1 MLDGEPLKIFGQL
14 IRTAVNV
21 VALPVA
27 LVADVATMGGEA
39 NDHGQTYTGE
49 ALRRLKREASED
61 EGDD

>member
-1 MLDGEPLKIFGQL
+1 MKLIGQL

-27 LVADVATMGGEA
+27 VVSDAVTAGGVM

-49 ALRRLKREASED
+49 ALRRLKREALED
-61 EGDD
+61 DEE